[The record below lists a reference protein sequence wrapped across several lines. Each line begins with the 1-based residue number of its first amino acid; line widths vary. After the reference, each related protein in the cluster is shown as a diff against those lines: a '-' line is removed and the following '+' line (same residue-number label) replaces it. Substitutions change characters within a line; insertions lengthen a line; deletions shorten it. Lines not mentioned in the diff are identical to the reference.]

1 MAEEVQEELSRN
13 LRDMQLS
20 VNQTAR
26 GRCRPDVLAA
36 MSGYQKLRGVVSKHR
51 LAIKTAELAMHKK
64 NLEGMK
70 EKENKANQAERERQD
85 AADLAKERATREMV
99 LREKKLRE
107 MTASLNVKKEELKDS
122 FAQNLM
128 IAEKACGETDDFVK
142 MCFSRPEQSVT
153 HVRSLLREMKK
164 EEKELESALNEE
176 ERAAFKL
183 KEKKALLASFQDAVN
198 KSEAK
203 LQEEFNAL
211 SKDLQSS
218 LRANVRAM
226 GADELSKMWTLKDK
240 SDMMAARADDLR
252 SLPDYQSCIS
262 KTLSL
267 AEEKFRQSWAKLSPR
282 LEDAVVSALVH
293 SDLSVDSADAA
304 LKAGDIG
311 KAVKELQKAELAMEK
326 AKMARA
332 R

>member
-64 NLEGMK
+64 NLEEMK

-153 HVRSLLREMKK
+153 HVRSLLKETRK
-164 EEKELESALNEE
+164 EEKELEGALNEE
-176 ERAAFKL
+176 EQAAFKL
-183 KEKKALLASFQDAVN
+183 DEKKALLASIHDAVN

-203 LQEEFNAL
+203 LQEELNAL